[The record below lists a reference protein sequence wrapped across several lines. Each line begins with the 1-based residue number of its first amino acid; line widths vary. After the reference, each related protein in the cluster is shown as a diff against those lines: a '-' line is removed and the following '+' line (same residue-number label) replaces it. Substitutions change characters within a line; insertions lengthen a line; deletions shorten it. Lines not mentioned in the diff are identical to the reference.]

1 VVKHSVVVGDTSVR
15 FCGLALHYKVIP
27 GYLSLGLLGAPTP
40 LFSMKK
46 EGWGREFNKLGR
58 SESKL
63 TFYTALRAK
72 CYWHSVKVSKEIYK
86 TSRSSFSFF
95 LKKKQIEREVL
106 RTITTV
112 SCSPLFIFF
121 FSIFSL
127 REKKRKKKKGA
138 IVT

>member
-1 VVKHSVVVGDTSVR
+1 MVKHSVVVGDTSVR

-40 LFSMKK
+40 SFFFEKR
-46 EGWGREFNKLGR
+46 GWGRVFNKLGR

-63 TFYTALRAK
+63 TLYTALRAK

-86 TSRSSFSFF
+86 TSRFF
-95 LKKKQIEREVL
+95 FVKKEVL

-112 SCSPLFIFF
+112 SCSPPFFCFFTFF
-121 FSIFSL
+121 FLFST
-127 REKKRKKKKGA
+127 KKGKKTKRN
-138 IVT
+138 IDINQH

>member
-1 VVKHSVVVGDTSVR
+1 VVGDTSVR

-95 LKKKQIEREVL
+95 FKKKTNRARGFANDYYREL
-106 RTITTV
+106 LT
-112 SCSPLFIFF
+112 SFYFF
-121 FSIFSL
+121 FFHFFPSG
-127 REKKRKKKKGA
+127 KKKKKEKRSHSHLKRG
-138 IVT
+138 I